1 MASIEWKKELE
12 RYCACSVGP
21 SVLPLVLPQAACD
34 VRLDRT
40 LGSKCVPCGSFH
52 NLIAEH

>member
-52 NLIAEH
+52 SLIAKH